1 MYFSSIENQYSQ
13 HGQWWKYFL
22 SGIDNQCGQC
32 SQWWNYFSYCFE
44 YQHSQCSYGKTILHV
59 VFKISIVSANEWWN
73 YFSSDIE
80 NQHSQR
86 NERWNYFSSDIENQ
100 RSQLTQWWNYFWTP
114 SGRRKGQDKIGSVR
128 PSVRPSNQA
137 FSWDFSISFFWIFA
151 WRYNLYKLCVTDLD
165 FLGKIFFAQK
175 FGKVDQRWAKNRVF
189 FNILKDLVINFYWIC
204 SLMKTI

>member
-1 MYFSSIENQYSQ
+1 MYFSSIENQHSQ
-13 HGQWWKYFL
+13 RGQWWKYFL

-32 SQWWNYFSYCFE
+32 SQWWNCFSCCFE

-80 NQHSQR
+80 NQ
-86 NERWNYFSSDIENQ
+86 

-114 SGRRKGQDKIGSVR
+114 SSRRKGQDKIGSVR

-137 FSWDFSISFFWIFA
+137 FSWDFSISFLWIFA
-151 WRYNLYKLCVTDLD
+151 WRYNPYKLCVTDLD
-165 FLGKIFFAQK
+165 FLGKNFFAQK
-175 FGKVDQRWAKNRVF
+175 FGKVDQRWAKNGF
-189 FNILKDLVINFYWIC
+189 FQYIERFGH
-204 SLMKTI
+204 

>member
-1 MYFSSIENQYSQ
+1 MYFSSIENQHSQ
-13 HGQWWKYFL
+13 RGQWWKYFL

-128 PSVRPSNQA
+128 PSVRPSTRRFLEILA
-137 FSWDFSISFFWIFA
+137 LVFSEFLHGAITRISYAWQIWIF
-151 WRYNLYKLCVTDLD
+151 WEKFFLPKN
-165 FLGKIFFAQK
+165 LGKWTKDGPKTGFFLIYWKIWSLIFTEF
-175 FGKVDQRWAKNRVF
+175 VP
-189 FNILKDLVINFYWIC
+189 
-204 SLMKTI
+204 